1 MTLMIKKTKYTK
13 NKILKYLL
21 WNLFLQTDE
30 TLDFKSLTFREGQL
44 EIIKNVLSRK
54 DTIGL
59 WLIIIS
65 IINMLILGLITYKF
79 FFV

>member
-1 MTLMIKKTKYTK
+1 MIKKTKYTK

>member
-65 IINMLILGLITYKF
+65 IINMLILELITYKF

>member
-1 MTLMIKKTKYTK
+1 MIKKTKYTK

-59 WLIIIS
+59 WLMIIS
-65 IINMLILGLITYKF
+65 IINMLILELITYKF

>member
-1 MTLMIKKTKYTK
+1 MIKKQNIQRIK
-13 NKILKYLL
+13 
-21 WNLFLQTDE
+21 FLNIFFGTYFYKQDE

-65 IINMLILGLITYKF
+65 IINMLILGFITYKF

>member
-30 TLDFKSLTFREGQL
+30 TLDFNSLTFREGQL

-65 IINMLILGLITYKF
+65 IINMLILELITYKF

>member
-1 MTLMIKKTKYTK
+1 MIKKTKYTK

-65 IINMLILGLITYKF
+65 IINMLILELITYKF